1 MQKHIQLLGII
12 YIAYHS
18 IGLVFASVV
27 WGILS
32 GIGFMS
38 GDPQAAGILAL
49 VGTFVAGL
57 LLSLSVPGIV
67 GGVGILKGWWWSRYL
82 VLVLGV
88 FNLVRVPL
96 GTILGVYT
104 LLGADAERVDRLL
117 RARWRCCGERTAA
130 GCRGLAPY
138 CARAKPSGL
147 IAARLRRSSG

>member
-57 LLSLSVPGIV
+57 LLALSVPGIV

-104 LLGADAERVDRLL
+104 FWVLMQNESIAFFERDGDAVVNAPPPAAAD
-117 RARWRCCGERTAA
+117 
-130 GCRGLAPY
+130 
-138 CARAKPSGL
+138 
-147 IAARLRRSSG
+147 